1 MPEHVKEIAERLK
14 AMRDISGCTVA
25 DMADK
30 LGIPASEYEKME
42 SGAVDIPISVLCE
55 AADVFG
61 ISVTEFLTGDRAKLR
76 MYSVVRKNKGIGA
89 ERTAAYS
96 YASLAW
102 LCRAARRAAAGD
114 RRAQTRGHAAS
125 SQLHADEFHYCRRPY
140 DAAYRRREVEGETT
154 RSISTKISPR
164 HVGLEGQTGQ
174 THRGC
179 HQVNAGLNETSL
191 HNDNRRFCTGFSSYE
206 DFCANYA

>member
-76 MYSVVRKNKGIGA
+76 MYSVVRKNKGIGV

-96 YASLAW
+96 YASLAYGF
-102 LCRAARRAAAGD
+102 AERRAEPLLVTVEPKPEGTPLHLNSHAG
-114 RRAQTRGHAAS
+114 Q
-125 SQLHADEFHYCRRPY
+125 EFHYCLEGRMVLHIGG
-140 DAAYRRREVEGETT
+140 REVEVGEGD
-154 RSISTKISPR
+154 SVYFDSKYP
-164 HVGLEGQTGQ
+164 HAMWALEG
-174 THRGC
+174 RP
-179 HQVNAGLNETSL
+179 VKLIVVVIK
-191 HNDNRRFCTGFSSYE
+191 
-206 DFCANYA
+206 